1 MERDLGPAADRAQLR
16 WEAHPE
22 RTARWSGSDHIEL
35 GFRVPG
41 PGTDCLISCFFLT
54 WLCVGGSPAG
64 LLKL

>member
-16 WEAHPE
+16 WEAQPE
-22 RTARWSGSDHIEL
+22 RTTQWSGSDLVEQ

-41 PGTDCLISCFFLT
+41 PVLPHFLLLPYVA
-54 WLCVGGSPAG
+54 LCVGSPAG